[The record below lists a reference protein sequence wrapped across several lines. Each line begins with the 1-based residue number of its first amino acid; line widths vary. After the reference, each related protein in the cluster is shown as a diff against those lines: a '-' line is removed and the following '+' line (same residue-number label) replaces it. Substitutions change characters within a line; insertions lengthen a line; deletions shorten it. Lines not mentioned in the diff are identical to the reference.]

1 MVVCEHKIVKRD
13 RFWFGTAMIA
23 VPVLFLLVALS
34 PGIES
39 TWSGRVEGHV
49 SYHGH
54 PLAGGSILFVPEDTG
69 AAWAHAWIDENG
81 HYEIGSS
88 WSRTAS
94 RSGTRYRICLIPDS
108 HRAASPAPR
117 GAAKRT
123 AWSGAGAFPAP
134 AALSGFPAKFCDART
149 TPFGVVL
156 GSEPTRVDIT
166 F

>member
-1 MVVCEHKIVKRD
+1 MKRD

-23 VPVLFLLVALS
+23 VPVLFLLGSLS

-39 TWSGRVEGHV
+39 TWSGPVEGHV

-54 PLAGGSILFVPEDTG
+54 PLAGGSIVFVPEDSR
-69 AAWAHAWIDENG
+69 AAWAHACIDQNG

-94 RSGTRYRICLIPDS
+94 SGGTRYRICLIPDS
-108 HRAASPAPR
+108 HTTASPAPR
-117 GAAKRT
+117 GAAMRT
-123 AWSGAGAFPAP
+123 ARSGAGASPAP
-134 AALSGFPAKFCDART
+134 AALSGFPAKFCDANT
-149 TPFGVVL
+149 TPFEVVL
-156 GSEPTRVDIT
+156 GADPTRVDIT